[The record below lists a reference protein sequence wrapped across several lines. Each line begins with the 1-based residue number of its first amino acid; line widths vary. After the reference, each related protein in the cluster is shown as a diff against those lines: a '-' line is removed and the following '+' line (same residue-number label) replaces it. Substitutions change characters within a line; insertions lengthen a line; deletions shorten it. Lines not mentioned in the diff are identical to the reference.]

1 MIKKLIF
8 LILLSSILMPL
19 GADAQI
25 DPNVYYKIKSQH
37 SGKYLTLA
45 SNAMRENVMV
55 QNDVFPNTTE
65 DGQAFKFV
73 KVGDFYKI
81 ELRNKGGLCLTGYS
95 ASDGARVAAAPFK
108 GYDSQYWQLIK
119 AGTGYKIEMRNFGK
133 VLDVANFGT
142 NNYDMI
148 QVWEYNEQANQH
160 WELSP
165 AQNEDPVWENLGTT
179 VNTQKTETAPC
190 FSLDGK
196 TMFYTIG
203 VTTNM
208 GVSYGDI
215 YQAELQA
222 DGKWGGSRLVRELSN
237 AGHNVVFGIFP
248 GGNKLLLFGDY
259 TPPPPMRPGTYTP
272 PVQALFSLTTKTPTG
287 WSFPEP
293 INIRTPPITQRIWGG
308 SIGSDGKTIL
318 LEIITSQVQR
328 DADMYVSF
336 QNENGEWS
344 DALNLGPVI
353 NKMGFF
359 DGSPYLA
366 PDMKTM
372 YFCSNRDGGGATR
385 FYMSKRLDDTWQSWS
400 EPVRLAEG
408 MYKNA
413 GVQYYNVPGNG
424 EYVYFVSSTKSYGE
438 SDILRTKLKKEEQP
452 EPIMVVNGKTLDKKT
467 NKPVSATITFEDMK
481 TKKVMGTTTSDPVTG
496 VYQIALPKGKNYG
509 IYASAPQYISI
520 NDNIDLTKLEKYEV
534 MEKNCYLAPIE
545 VGGTIKLNNVFF
557 ERNMAVVKSES
568 FPELDR
574 LVKLMKQNK
583 NMEIELQGHTESLGD
598 VAKNQVL
605 SENRVAATKKYLV
618 EKGIDEKR
626 IKGKGFGGTKPVA
639 SGKTAEDQK
648 LNRRV
653 EFLILKN

>member
-1 MIKKLIF
+1 MIKKAFL
-8 LILLSSILMPL
+8 LILLSSFLMPF
-19 GADAQI
+19 GALAQI
-25 DPNVYYKIKSQH
+25 DPNVYYKIKSVQ

-45 SNAMRENVMV
+45 YNSMRENMMV
-55 QNDVFPNTTE
+55 QNEVAANATE

-73 KVGDFYKI
+73 KVGDFYKL
-81 ELRNKGGLCLTGYS
+81 ELRNKGGLCLTAYS
-95 ASDGARVAAAPFK
+95 VNDGARVAASPFK
-108 GYDSQYWQLIK
+108 GFDGQYWQVAKVGNNNYRLEIK
-119 AGTGYKIEMRNFGK
+119 TSGK
-133 VLDVANFGT
+133 VLDVANFGM
-142 NNYDMI
+142 NNYDMM
-148 QVWEYNEQANQH
+148 QVWQYNEQANQH
-160 WELSP
+160 WEFSP
-165 AQNEDPVWENLGTT
+165 AQAEDPVWENLGTT
-179 VNTQKTETAPC
+179 INTQKTETAPC

-203 VTTNM
+203 ISTGL

-259 TPPPPMRPGTYTP
+259 NPMG
-272 PVQALFSLTTKTPTG
+272 QALFSLTTKTATG

-318 LEIITSQVQR
+318 LELITSQVQK
-328 DADMYVSF
+328 DGDMYVSF

-366 PDMKTM
+366 PDMKTL
-372 YFCSNRDGGGATR
+372 YFCSNRDGGGATH
-385 FYMSKRLDDTWQSWS
+385 FYMAKRLDDTWQNWS
-400 EPVRLAEG
+400 TPVRLAEG

-424 EYVYFVSSTKSYGE
+424 EYVYFVSGAKSYGE

-467 NKPVSATITFEDMK
+467 NKPVSAVITFEDIT

-534 MEKNCYLAPIE
+534 LEKNCYLAPIE
-545 VGGTIKLNNVFF
+545 IGGTIKLNNVFF
-557 ERNMAVVKSES
+557 ERNMAVVKPES

-583 NMEIELQGHTESLGD
+583 TMEIELQGHTESLGD